1 MAKRE
6 RNYVTEIEELKTSL
20 MGYDRE
26 AVIAYIKTLVE
37 KFDEEK
43 EAAVK
48 EMAENNL
55 TLAAENAAMK
65 SEIQTRKQVYEELV
79 KRVDQLGLAM
89 DTSMNKIGSY
99 ADESAKTLE
108 DYRRREQELSL
119 KEQQAEQKRETIL
132 STAKEEAE
140 RIKAAAEAEIKQ
152 MLAEA
157 ESRRADLLQKAQAES
172 DAILAKGRR
181 GVQKQQELYGMYWNH
196 LREFS
201 ENLQGIVEKT
211 EFKMRET
218 ALTEDN
224 DYTRSQTITGS
235 ETETE

>member
-6 RNYVTEIEELKTSL
+6 RKNYVNDIEGLKTSL

-37 KFDEEK
+37 TFDEEK
-43 EAAVK
+43 ETALK
-48 EMAENNL
+48 EITERNL
-55 TLAAENAAMK
+55 ALTAENAAMK

-108 DYRRREQELSL
+108 DYRRREQEISL
-119 KEQQAEQKRETIL
+119 KEQQAEQKRETML
-132 STAKEEAE
+132 SEAK
-140 RIKAAAEAEIKQ
+140 AEIKQ
-152 MLAEA
+152 MLADAEA
-157 ESRRADLLQKAQAES
+157 QKAEILHKAQEES
-172 DAILAKGRR
+172 NALLAKSKR

-218 ALTEDN
+218 ALTDED
-224 DYTRSQTITGS
+224 DTKQTITGN
-235 ETETE
+235 ETE